1 MIGGRTNREVSW
13 PDPGTCFKKHL
24 PCVKI
29 DPRLPDVARRY
40 LGHIDPDCGVLPPDI
55 FLNDD
60 MVTSARD
67 NRAGEDPHTLAGSD
81 NAIKGRA
88 CGGLSNQCQRPIA
101 ERFCESH
108 GVAIHGRHGRGRMGQ
123 SRRHIFRQYSTDTLL
138 QWKRFRFLDGWHT
151 ADMRQGFLSGNHG
164 IGLYMTGQKAEGHDQ
179 HKQCSDCF
187 HPTLGEHAEKEF
199 VPQPAAEGDSDEEGP
214 EFPEIDRHSA
224 SLQ

>member
-13 PDPGTCFKKHL
+13 PDPGSCFKKHL

-29 DPRLPDVARRY
+29 DPRLPDVARRC
-40 LGHIDPDCGVLPPDI
+40 LGHIDPDCGVLPSDI
-55 FLNDD
+55 FLND
-60 MVTSARD
+60 
-67 NRAGEDPHTLAGSD
+67 
-81 NAIKGRA
+81 
-88 CGGLSNQCQRPIA
+88 
-101 ERFCESH
+101 
-108 GVAIHGRHGRGRMGQ
+108 GRHGCGRMGQ
-123 SRRHIFRQYSTDTLL
+123 SRRHTFRQYSTDTLL

-179 HKQCSDCF
+179 HEQCSDCF

-199 VPQPAAEGDSDEEGP
+199 VSQPAAEGDSDEEGP
-214 EFPEIDRHSA
+214 EIPEIDRHSA